1 MRASSVLQARLF
13 AAAAAV
19 VLLTSACSA
28 DSDVEEGSGVDIL
41 NEAPATQE
49 QVETGDDAPAAQGGE
64 DSEAAPEE
72 VLDILDDAL
81 AGPDAD
87 GDEGRVFGASDDVVI
102 TAVESTFKSAN
113 AKAEWAG
120 STLRVSMDGS
130 VDDVAAVI
138 NCTALNALLADG
150 ENAVQVF
157 SDGEHECEV

>member
-41 NEAPATQE
+41 NEEPATQ
-49 QVETGDDAPAAQGGE
+49 T
-64 DSEAAPEE
+64 DSDAAPEDVLE
-72 VLDILDDAL
+72 VLDDAL